1 MSEYTNIK
9 DFFDDIRSSF
19 QKLFGLL
26 DDSKYD
32 TSTTITT
39 GETSP
44 NMYNV
49 TPTKFSMDYSKT
61 IAYFI
66 ITFVILIIG
75 KEIGLGTSTVTFL
88 GLAITYTMLSTS
100 LTSSSTLFIL
110 LEILAWT
117 CIIELFNQMKFTQ
130 TSWFLV
136 LIIPLITIMQSLFYL
151 LFYLM

>member
-26 DDSKYD
+26 DDPEYD
-32 TSTTITT
+32 TSSLT
-39 GETSP
+39 EADSSAP
-44 NMYNV
+44 DLYSV

-66 ITFVILIIG
+66 ITFVILIMG
-75 KEIGLGTSTVTFL
+75 KEIGLGTSTITFL
-88 GLAITYTMLSTS
+88 GLAVTYTMLSTS
-100 LTSSSTLFIL
+100 LTSSSTIFIF
-110 LEILAWT
+110 LEIIAWS
-117 CIIELFNQMKFTQ
+117 CIIELFNQIDFKQ
-130 TSWFLV
+130 SSWFLV
-136 LIIPLITIMQSLFYL
+136 LVIPVITVMQSLFYV

>member
-1 MSEYTNIK
+1 MSEYTSIK

-26 DDSKYD
+26 DDNEYD
-32 TSTTITT
+32 TSTTIVSGT
-39 GETSP
+39 TSP
-44 NMYNV
+44 NMYSV

-75 KEIGLGTSTVTFL
+75 KEIGLGTSTVSFL
-88 GLAITYTMLSTS
+88 GLAITYTMLTTS
-100 LTSSSTLFIL
+100 LTSTSTIFIL

-117 CIIELFNQMKFTQ
+117 CIIELFNQMKFKQ

>member
-1 MSEYTNIK
+1 MTEYTNIK

-26 DDSKYD
+26 DDSDYD
-32 TSTTITT
+32 TSITT
-39 GETSP
+39 LSGQTSP

-49 TPTKFSMDYSKT
+49 SPTKFSMDYSKT

-130 TSWFLV
+130 SSWFLV